1 LTNGIQNLPL
11 KKIEHFYC
19 IGVLYKSL
27 TVASFTLTGV
37 KALSSQC
44 FADPF
49 EKGECEEKLVR
60 WSFNEQWGTCTPFV
74 YGGCGGND
82 NNFADKL
89 ECAAGWSILFKL
101 SNN

>member
-1 LTNGIQNLPL
+1 MESKIFAS
-11 KKIEHFYC
+11 KKMSIFIALVFYT
-19 IGVLYKSL
+19 YKSL
-27 TVASFTLTGV
+27 TIASFTLTGV

-60 WSFNEQWGTCTPFV
+60 WSFNEQWGSCTPFV

-89 ECAAGWSILFKL
+89 ECAAGWSGIFKL
-101 SNN
+101 SRS